1 MREAS
6 TDRGRAESP
15 LLTLPPL
22 VRNKKA
28 TPIGASGDISERTV
42 NRVLTVVMLAL
53 LLCGGAAAQ
62 DTELTGTWKG
72 QTPNGTNLTLE
83 LVQKGDVFTG
93 TLTRESESTPISE
106 GKVSKNTFTFK
117 ATFSGETETVEGTF
131 DKTDLKAWLTRQGPE
146 RAAMLTRVEK

>member
-1 MREAS
+1 
-6 TDRGRAESP
+6 
-15 LLTLPPL
+15 

-42 NRVLTVVMLAL
+42 NRLLTVVTLAL
-53 LLCGGAAAQ
+53 LLCAGAGAQ
-62 DTELTGTWKG
+62 SDTELTGTWKG

-83 LVQKGDVFTG
+83 LVQKGDAFTG

-117 ATFSGETETVEGTF
+117 ATFSGETETVDGTF
-131 DKTDLKAWLTRQGPE
+131 DKTDMKAWLTRQGPE
-146 RAAMLTRVEK
+146 RAAMLKRLEK